1 MNLEKMDRL
10 IDAWRDEI
18 FERLKGWIA
27 IPSVN
32 APRSAENAPFGE
44 QVRRMLD
51 LFLSDA
57 RALGF
62 EAEEFDG
69 YCAHAVLHRGER
81 NMGILA
87 HLDVVPAG
95 DGWTTPPFEGV
106 LKDGRFYGRGAMD
119 DKGPAMAALYAMRAV
134 REAGIA
140 LRDGVRLIVGC
151 DEETGMTDMRH
162 YAQVASLPDYGFS
175 PDAEYPLINI
185 EKGGLNLELS
195 AAAPCDEKSALPVFE
210 MWAGERVNVV
220 PGVASALVGT
230 DDVPALNARLEQI
243 ARAHEN
249 FSLCAKEE
257 GCGRARITATG
268 VGAHASM
275 PHLGVNAAGMLL
287 IALSELGAGG
297 ESFRGAAGALAR
309 KLGME
314 HDGTR
319 LGIRISDSLSG
330 ALTCNL
336 GILRYDGLTLRARL
350 DIRYPISADEQTM
363 CGQAA
368 MALRDTPISIRH
380 AGGHTPLHVPAESDV
395 VRKLLAVYHEQTGLE
410 PKALAIGGGTY
421 SRMMPNTVGFGIN
434 FPGDTDTCH
443 MPDEYVI
450 VEKFMT
456 SVHIMAHSIVR
467 LAGEE

>member
-69 YCAHAVLHRGER
+69 YCAHALLGRGER

-195 AAAPCDEKSALPVFE
+195 AAAPCDEKSALPVYE
-210 MWAGERVNVV
+210 VWAGERVNVV

-257 GCGRARITATG
+257 GCGRLRPR
-268 VGAHASM
+268 AHYRY
-275 PHLGVNAAGMLL
+275 G
-287 IALSELGAGG
+287 
-297 ESFRGAAGALAR
+297 RG
-309 KLGME
+309 
-314 HDGTR
+314 
-319 LGIRISDSLSG
+319 
-330 ALTCNL
+330 
-336 GILRYDGLTLRARL
+336 RARVHAASGRQRG
-350 DIRYPISADEQTM
+350 RYAAHRAERTGRGRRIFPRRGRRAGPETGHGARRD
-363 CGQAA
+363 QA
-368 MALRDTPISIRH
+368 
-380 AGGHTPLHVPAESDV
+380 GHTHKRFAQRRAYLQSGHF
-395 VRKLLAVYHEQTGLE
+395 
-410 PKALAIGGGTY
+410 AL
-421 SRMMPNTVGFGIN
+421 
-434 FPGDTDTCH
+434 
-443 MPDEYVI
+443 
-450 VEKFMT
+450 
-456 SVHIMAHSIVR
+456 
-467 LAGEE
+467 